1 MNDRTQH
8 LSDEDEEIVVE
19 DLETFRVI
27 DNPLRQRIM
36 HVARR
41 GRSVKEIAGVLGLP
55 VTRLYYHVNMLEE
68 AGLLEVEDVRKS
80 GAQLERVYRS
90 RRGTVVPSPE
100 FVDSIGDP
108 QEAARV
114 LAGALFDNT
123 RVEVEAVLVKHLT
136 EQKATGALARMV
148 LQVPDEMAEQFAER
162 IEQLAAEI
170 REAARETDTAG
181 DEGRIYSFTFAFV
194 PTDPA

>member
-1 MNDRTQH
+1 MTDRPQH
-8 LSDEDEEIVVE
+8 LHETGDEFVVE

-36 HVARR
+36 HVARS
-41 GRSVKEIAGVLGLP
+41 GRSVKEIAAVLRLP

-68 AGLLEVEDVRKS
+68 AGLLEVEEVRKS

-90 RRGTVVPSPE
+90 RRGTVVPSPD
-100 FVDSIGDP
+100 FVESLGDP

-123 RVEVEAVLVKHLT
+123 RVEVEAVLEKNLGDQEAFGT
-136 EQKATGALARMV
+136 LARMV
-148 LQVPDEMAEQFAER
+148 LQLPDAAATRFAEQ
-162 IEQLAAEI
+162 IETLAAEMRDAS
-170 REAARETDTAG
+170 READDRDDGGE
-181 DEGRIYSFTFAFV
+181 IYSFTFAFV
-194 PTDPA
+194 PADPA